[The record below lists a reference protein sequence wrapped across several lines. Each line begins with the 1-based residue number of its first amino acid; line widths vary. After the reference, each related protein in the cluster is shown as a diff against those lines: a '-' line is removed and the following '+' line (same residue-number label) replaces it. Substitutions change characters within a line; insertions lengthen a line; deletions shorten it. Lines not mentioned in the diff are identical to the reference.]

1 MLPVR
6 LFSVPP
12 MPPRSRAPHPLFRV
26 ALRFAPGNPFPLR
39 GALPSASLPL
49 GLPAGKLAAA
59 VGLAVQTIFPRK
71 RDGPLIAALFLK
83 IRG

>member
-12 MPPRSRAPHPLFRV
+12 MPRPESRAPHPLFRV

-39 GALPSASLPL
+39 GALPSATLPF
-49 GLPAGKLAAA
+49 GLPAGKFTPA
-59 VGLAVQTIFPRK
+59 VGLAVQAVF
-71 RDGPLIAALFLK
+71 F
-83 IRG
+83 